1 MRPTIFRYRAGETQ
15 MTRDE
20 NDRESPQE
28 STDGGTS
35 DDKSSQND
43 KNGDWIGELERELQE
58 ITKKWPD
65 SRSLS

>member
-1 MRPTIFRYRAGETQ
+1 

-35 DDKSSQND
+35 DDKSSQHD

-58 ITKKWPD
+58 ITKKWPGL
-65 SRSLS
+65 RSLS

>member
-1 MRPTIFRYRAGETQ
+1 

-35 DDKSSQND
+35 DDKSSQTD
-43 KNGDWIGELERELQE
+43 TNGDWIGELERELQE
-58 ITKKWPD
+58 ITKKWPGL
-65 SRSLS
+65 RSLS